1 MEKKIIFALVLALL
15 LPLAS
20 AFSVSP
26 ATAEIGKLNNTL
38 AISVIN
44 STDDSVKINL
54 NLGDFRNVAQASK
67 EEFVLLPRENTKVRI
82 SFYDGISHKDSIC
95 FLGSS
100 VTGNVGSET
109 RVCATVTVNT
119 TNEKKPAD
127 TLSGSLGD
135 NFLSSQLIIVDDILI
150 AKINAVNTIK
160 DRQLFE
166 YYAEISPLVL
176 QLTQKRNEI
185 KQSISS
191 NNVTSALK
199 LIDEFYSVLEEI
211 NTKEPL
217 IKVIAS
223 KNFDY
228 FIRAGGSQI
237 LDPSRF
243 NEIRQVLNTA
253 DLSNETQFREVE
265 DQANKVKTSRSIL
278 ILDVVDR
285 ETGQQFNQTNI
296 DISLTNLTPNK
307 ISNVKVIEFLPKAFA
322 LDISNVIIF
331 SGSDIIQS
339 DPVFELSAGD
349 LEPGVRKKVFYKISD
364 KIRERDFDQ
373 FKLPVVSVR
382 GVREL
387 KAAESK
393 EVLGEVLDELV
404 SARKS
409 EFEAIESQ
417 SNSNTLIILSIL
429 LGVVL
434 LMIIISVNPLYR
446 LKKAK

>member
-1 MEKKIIFALVLALL
+1 MKKKIVFALVLALL
-15 LPLAS
+15 LPLAG

-26 ATAEIGKLNNTL
+26 ASAEIGKLNNTL
-38 AISVIN
+38 ALSVIN
-44 STDDSVKINL
+44 SSDDSVKISL
-54 NLGDFRNVAQASK
+54 NLGDFRNVAKASK
-67 EEFVLLPRENTKVRI
+67 EDFVLLPRENTKVRI
-82 SFYDGISHKDSIC
+82 SFYDGIFHKDKIC
-95 FLGSS
+95 FLGGS
-100 VTGNVGSET
+100 VSANVGSET
-109 RVCATVTVNT
+109 KVCATITVNT
-119 TNEKKPAD
+119 TNEANPAD
-127 TLSGSLGD
+127 SLDGFLGD
-135 NFLSSQLIIVDDILI
+135 NFVSSQLIIVDDILI

-166 YYAEISPLVL
+166 YYDEINPLVL

-185 KQSISS
+185 SQSVSMNNIS
-191 NNVTSALK
+191 SALK

-211 NTKEPL
+211 NSKEPL

-228 FIRAGGSQI
+228 FVRAGGSQI
-237 LDPSRF
+237 LDPSRL
-243 NEIRQVLNTA
+243 NEIREVLKTA
-253 DLSNETQFREVE
+253 DLSNETQFKEVE
-265 DQANKVKTSRSIL
+265 DQANKVKTSRSLL
-278 ILDVVDR
+278 ILEVVDR
-285 ETGQQFNQTNI
+285 ETGKQFNQTNI
-296 DISLTNLTPNK
+296 NISLTNLTPNK

-349 LEPGVRKKVFYKISD
+349 LEPGVRKRVFYKILD
-364 KIRERDFDQ
+364 KISEQDFDL

-393 EVLGEVLDELV
+393 EILGDVLDELIA
-404 SARKS
+404 ARKS
-409 EFEAIESQ
+409 EFEALESQ

-429 LGVVL
+429 LGIVL
-434 LMIIISVNPLYR
+434 LMIIISINPLYR